1 MPCLKEVTSFHQQN
15 LYYKCLDCFSRQDAD
30 NTALPRFIECRQRAQ
45 GHYLLRRYA
54 SLIIFILV
62 SLGPAARAGSAAFA
76 PANSSQE
83 PQTAQPSSALTSMSA
98 YVGRTVQS
106 IELPGVP
113 AGDHLLATLPQKSG
127 QPLDRDQV
135 RESIRA
141 LFATGRFADIQ
152 AEVTP
157 SGPGVLL
164 TFATSLNFFVGAV
177 DVEGAPSHPNYNQ
190 IVNASKFQLG
200 ELHTLDKLDR
210 ALQNVRQLMQ
220 ENGYYRARVTAESTS
235 NPATQQVNIL
245 FHITPGEPAHIGEV
259 KLTGHA
265 AFSQGQL
272 QDIARMHP
280 GDRVTAARVTNSLQ
294 HLRKKFQKQ
303 RRILAQVSIAE
314 QKYRP
319 ESNAVDY
326 TYSIEPGPVVVIY
339 AQGFHISHGVMKKEV
354 PVYEEN
360 ALDDDLLNEGK
371 RNLLDYLESR
381 GHFDATVEIQRE
393 TAPDILRVI
402 YRIEP
407 GPLHKVELVDITG
420 NKYFS
425 RPMLRLRLQIQPAS
439 KFFFH
444 GRYSGALL
452 KSDVANLQALYLSN
466 GFRQAKIQTKV
477 DDNYRGAENHIA
489 VHIRIEEGPQ
499 TLVGAF
505 HIAGNQKIDAKAF
518 PELSTAEGQP
528 YSEQSLSNDR
538 ESILNYYFNHG
549 FSNATLDITTQ
560 PSPGQP
566 DREDVTYTI
575 QEGEQF
581 FVSQVMVGG
590 LDHTRDY
597 VVQREI
603 QVTAGEPLSQQDVL
617 ATQSKLYDLGIFSQ
631 VDTAVQN
638 PEGSDPQKNVLV
650 QVQEAK
656 RYTFT
661 YGLGLE
667 FETGL
672 PAGTKAP
679 AGSTGVSPRVGF
691 DITRLNV
698 GGRDQSLTFQSHV
711 GRLQQRGLISYEIP
725 KLFNNERFKVF
736 YTIFYD
742 NSLDVSTFTS
752 QRLEGKIDLRQQIG
766 KQQPNHSTSITY
778 RFDYRRVK
786 ASNLASNFSPA
797 EFSFLSLPA
806 HVGGPGFTFIRDKR
820 DNPLEST
827 KGQYFTL
834 DAFAASSY
842 FGSQADYGRA
852 LAQDSTY
859 YAFGRP
865 NHKFVFARS
874 TTIGLE
880 QVYRG
885 TRVLP
890 PGACQVINLIASC
903 PNETVIPL
911 PEVFFAGGGNSHR
924 GFGLNQAGPRDPD
937 SGFPVGGSALF
948 VNSEELRLPP
958 VSLPYL
964 GEGFGFAIFHDMGN
978 VFTAGHDMIKSM
990 MRWHQ
995 FNPSQCLQFVP
1006 PLGFSTITPA
1016 ALDQYNGCVTQFN
1029 NSGYDYTSHAV
1040 GVGLRYKTPIGPLRF
1055 DFGYNLNPTA
1065 YPTGYTFVT
1074 LPLPVAPP
1082 AAFVPERMRHFN
1094 IFFSIGQPF

>member
-1 MPCLKEVTSFHQQN
+1 MQTTRAGP
-15 LYYKCLDCFSRQDAD
+15 
-30 NTALPRFIECRQRAQ
+30 PFIERRQRAQ

-54 SLIIFILV
+54 SFVILIVTL
-62 SLGPAARAGSAAFA
+62 LGPIARAGASASAS
-76 PANSSQE
+76 PRSSQE
-83 PQTAQPSSALTSMSA
+83 PQAAETSSTLSSVSA
-98 YVGRTVQS
+98 YDGRTVQA
-106 IELPGVP
+106 IELPGAP
-113 AGDHLLATLPQKSG
+113 DRDHLLQMLPQKAG
-127 QPLDRDQV
+127 EPLDRDQV
-135 RESIRA
+135 RESIRV

-157 SGPGVLL
+157 SGSAVLL
-164 TFATSLNFFVGAV
+164 TFTTSLNFFVGAL
-177 DVEGAPSHPNYNQ
+177 DVEGAPGHPNHNQ

-210 ALQNVRQLMQ
+210 ALQNIRQLMQ

-235 NPATQQVNIL
+235 NPANQQVNIL
-245 FHITPGEPAHIGEV
+245 FHITAGEPAHVGEV
-259 KLTGHA
+259 KVTGHS
-265 AFSQGQL
+265 AFSQGQI

-294 HLRKKFQKQ
+294 HLRKKLQKQ
-303 RRILAQVSIAE
+303 QRVLALVSIAE
-314 QKYRP
+314 QKYHP

-326 TYSIEPGPVVVIY
+326 TYLIEPGPVVIVY
-339 AQGFHISHGVMKKEV
+339 AQGFHISRSVLKKEV

-371 RNLLDYLESR
+371 RNLLDYLQSR
-381 GHFDATVEIQRE
+381 GHFDATVEVQKE
-393 TAPDILRVI
+393 SSPDTVRVI
-402 YRIEP
+402 YLIDP
-407 GPLHKVELVDITG
+407 GPVHKLELIDITG

-425 RPMLRLRLQIQPAS
+425 RQMLRSRLQIQPS
-439 KFFFH
+439 GTFSH
-444 GRYSGALL
+444 GRYSGVLL
-452 KSDVANLQALYLSN
+452 KNDVASLQALYVSN
-466 GFRQAKIQTKV
+466 GFREAKIQTKV
-477 DDNYRGAENHIA
+477 DDNYHHAENHLA
-489 VHIRIEEGPQ
+489 VHIQIEEGPQ
-499 TLVGAF
+499 TLNGAVN
-505 HIAGNQKIDAKAF
+505 ILGNQKIDTTRF
-518 PELSTAEGQP
+518 SELKTIEGQP
-528 YSEQSLSNDR
+528 YSEQNLADDR
-538 ESILNYYFNHG
+538 EYILSYYFNHG
-549 FSNATLDITTQ
+549 FSKATLEISTN

-566 DREDVTYTI
+566 NREDVTYTI

-581 FVSQVMVGG
+581 FVNQVMVGG

-603 QVTAGEPLSQQDVL
+603 QVVAGEPLSQQDL
-617 ATQSKLYDLGIFSQ
+617 LDTQSKLYDLGIFSQ

-650 QVQEAK
+650 QAQEAK

-661 YGLGLE
+661 YGVGLE

-672 PAGTKAP
+672 PSGTSSP
-679 AGSTGVSPRVGF
+679 TGSTGVSPRVGF

-698 GGRDQSLTFQSHV
+698 GGRDQTLTFQSHV
-711 GRLQQRGLISYEIP
+711 GRLQQRGLVSYEIP
-725 KLFNNERFKVF
+725 KLFNNDRFKLF

-752 QRLEGKIDLRQQIG
+752 QRWEGKIDLRQQIG
-766 KQQPNHSTSITY
+766 KQQANHSTSITY

-786 ASNLASNFSPA
+786 ASNLASTFSPA
-797 EFSFLSLPA
+797 EFSLFSLPA

-820 DNPLEST
+820 DSPLEST

-834 DAFAASSY
+834 DGFAASSY
-842 FGSQADYGRA
+842 VGSQADYGRT

-859 YAFGRP
+859 YAFGRA

-874 TTIGLE
+874 TTVGLE

-890 PGACQVINLIASC
+890 PGACQIIGLITTC
-903 PNETVIPL
+903 PDETVIPL

-937 SGFPVGGSALF
+937 SGFPIGGTALF
-948 VNSEELRLPP
+948 VNSEELRFPP

-978 VFTAGHDMIKSM
+978 VFTAGHDMIKGIT
-990 MRWHQ
+990 RWHQ
-995 FNPSQCLQFVP
+995 PNPSQCLQF
-1006 PLGFSTITPA
+1006 SPA
-1016 ALDQYNGCVTQFN
+1016 TETAQYNGCVTYFN

-1040 GVGLRYKTPIGPLRF
+1040 GLGLRYKTPIGPLRF

-1065 YPTGYTFVT
+1065 YPTGYTLST
-1074 LPLPVAPP
+1074 QQ
-1082 AAFVPERMRHFN
+1082 VPTQPFIPQRMRHFN
-1094 IFFSIGQPF
+1094 VFFSIGQPF

>member
-1 MPCLKEVTSFHQQN
+1 M
-15 LYYKCLDCFSRQDAD
+15 
-30 NTALPRFIECRQRAQ
+30 
-45 GHYLLRRYA
+45 LRRYA
-54 SLIIFILV
+54 PLVIWMIV
-62 SLGPAARAGSAAFA
+62 SLGSVAGAA
-76 PANSSQE
+76 SSTP
-83 PQTAQPSSALTSMSA
+83 PQSSTLASMSA
-98 YVGRTVQS
+98 YIGRAVES
-106 IELPGVP
+106 IALPGISNS
-113 AGDHLLATLPQKSG
+113 DHLLQILPQKVG

-135 RESIRA
+135 RESIRI
-141 LFATGRFADIQ
+141 LYATGRFADIQ

-157 SGPGVLL
+157 SGGAVRL
-164 TFATSLNFFVGAV
+164 TFTTSLNFFVGAV
-177 DVEGAPSHPNYNQ
+177 DVEGAPSRPNYNQ

-210 ALQNVRQLMQ
+210 ALQNIRQLMQ

-235 NPATQQVNIL
+235 NSASQQVNII
-245 FHITPGEPAHIGEV
+245 FHITAGEPAQIGDV
-259 KLTGHA
+259 KLTGHSS
-265 AFSQGQL
+265 FSQSQL
-272 QDIARMHP
+272 QETAAMHP
-280 GDRVTAARVTNSLQ
+280 GERVTAARVTNSLQ
-294 HLRKKFQKQ
+294 RLRKKFQKQ
-303 RRILAQVSIAE
+303 QRILAQVSIAE
-314 QKYRP
+314 QNYHA

-326 TYSIEPGPVVVIY
+326 TYLIEPGPVVVVNAHGY
-339 AQGFHISHGVMKKEV
+339 HIGRGVLKKQI

-371 RNLLDYLESR
+371 RNLLDYLQSR
-381 GHFDATVEIQRE
+381 GHFDATVDFQKEDS
-393 TAPDILRVI
+393 PDAIRVTYNI
-402 YRIEP
+402 DP
-407 GPLHKVELVDITG
+407 GPVHKFELIDIAG
-420 NKYFS
+420 NKYFA
-425 RPMLRLRLQIQPAS
+425 RQLLRQRLQIQPAG
-439 KFFFH
+439 FFSH

-452 KSDVANLQALYLSN
+452 KADVANLQALYVSN
-466 GFRQAKIQTKV
+466 GFRQARIQTKV
-477 DDNYRGAENHIA
+477 DDDYHGSSNHIA
-489 VHIRIEEGPQ
+489 VHIQIEEGPQ

-505 HIAGNQKIDAKAF
+505 HLAGNQKIDAKSF
-518 PELSTAEGQP
+518 PELNTAAGQP
-528 YSEQSLSNDR
+528 YSEQNLSNDR

-549 FSNATLDITTQ
+549 FSNATLNITAQ

-566 DREDVTYTI
+566 DREDVTFTI

-603 QVTAGEPLSQQDVL
+603 QVTAGQPLSQLDIL
-617 ATQSKLYDLGIFSQ
+617 STQSKLYDLGIFSQ

-638 PEGSDPQKNVLV
+638 PGGRDTQKNVLV

-661 YGLGLE
+661 YGIGLE

-672 PAGTKAP
+672 PSGTNAP
-679 AGSTGVSPRVGF
+679 AGSTGVSPRVGL

-698 GGRDQSLTFQSHV
+698 GGRNQSLIFQSHV
-711 GRLQQRGLISYEIP
+711 GRLQQRGLVSYEIP
-725 KLFNNERFKVF
+725 KLFNDERFKLF

-752 QRLEGKIDLRQQIG
+752 QRWEGKIDLHQQLG
-766 KQQPNHSTSITY
+766 KLQPNRSTSITY

-786 ASNLASNFSPA
+786 ASNFASDFSPV

-806 HVGGPGFTFIRDKR
+806 RVGGPGFTFIRDQR

-834 DAFAASSY
+834 DVFGASGY

-874 TTIGLE
+874 TTLGLE
-880 QVYRG
+880 QVYRS
-885 TRVLP
+885 TLVLP
-890 PGACQVINLIASC
+890 PGACQLSGLATSC
-903 PNETVIPL
+903 AAGTSVIPL
-911 PEVFFAGGGNSHR
+911 PEVFFTGGGNSHR

-937 SGFPVGGSALF
+937 SGFPVGGTALF
-948 VNSEELRLPP
+948 VNSEELRFPP

-964 GEGFGFAIFHDMGN
+964 GEGFGFALFHDMGN
-978 VFTAGHDMIKSM
+978 VFTAGHDMIKGV

-995 FNPSQCLQFVP
+995 PNPSQCLQFN
-1006 PLGFSTITPA
+1006 PA
-1016 ALDQYNGCVTQFN
+1016 TATSQYNGCVTYFDN
-1029 NSGYDYTSHAV
+1029 AGYDYTSHAV
-1040 GVGLRYKTPIGPLRF
+1040 GLGLRYKTPIGPLRF
-1055 DFGYNLNPTA
+1055 DFGYNLNPTS
-1065 YPTGYTFVT
+1065 YIMGYTFVT
-1074 LPLPVAPP
+1074 PQT
-1082 AAFVPERMRHFN
+1082 AAMTVPFVPQRLRPFN
-1094 IFFSIGQPF
+1094 VFFSIGQPF